1 MGSDSP
7 ISPTRS
13 RLIARYSD
21 VSGTVHPRHPATA
34 RERMKRVPLSRR
46 HTIVAVSL
54 DAWHHIPRRPRTLW
68 SIPPYRPIAMT
79 DDTQLLGNVSE
90 VEESTVRRIVGVLVA
105 LVGLLFVLG
114 LASLVPGM
122 DRLID
127 GIIISPVAFVIGVVT
142 VLTVGALLWIAPTVE
157 TAVEQFLE
165 GPSDAVRNAAVSAK
179 ILVVF
184 FAVVIAYRG
193 LAGAVLPMFD
203 SFDITGFYHLGFL
216 AVGLLVLGAFV
227 RRLYR
232 CWKPVTDFLTAYV
245 TTASGSET
253 ATGPHVDE

>member
-1 MGSDSP
+1 
-7 ISPTRS
+7 
-13 RLIARYSD
+13 
-21 VSGTVHPRHPATA
+21 
-34 RERMKRVPLSRR
+34 
-46 HTIVAVSL
+46 
-54 DAWHHIPRRPRTLW
+54 
-68 SIPPYRPIAMT
+68 MT

-165 GPSDAVRNAAVSAK
+165 GPRDAVRNAAVSAK
-179 ILVVF
+179 LLVVF
-184 FAVVIAYRG
+184 FAAVIAYRG
-193 LAGAVLPMFD
+193 LAGAVLPLFG

-216 AVGLLVLGAFV
+216 ALGLLVLGAFV

-232 CWKPVTDFLTAYV
+232 CWTPVTDFLTAYV

-253 ATGPHVDE
+253 TTGPHVDE